1 MKNTPEE
8 IAKRRKG
15 CEYAIRSV
23 EMEGFKFTE
32 EELAVFERIIQGEIT
47 TEYIINGI
55 KDMVAEWRIT
65 RPEIFWKEGEPGE
78 KG

>member
-1 MKNTPEE
+1 VKNTPEE
-8 IAKRRKG
+8 IEKRRKAV
-15 CEYAIRSV
+15 EYAIKSH
-23 EMEGFKFTE
+23 EMEGFEFTK
-32 EELAVFERIIQGEIT
+32 EELEVFERYIQGEIT

>member
-8 IAKRRKG
+8 IEKRRKAV
-15 CEYAIRSV
+15 EYAIKSH
-23 EMEGFKFTE
+23 EMEGFEFTK
-32 EELAVFERIIQGEIT
+32 EELEVFERLSQGEIT
-47 TEYIINGI
+47 TEDIINGI

>member
-1 MKNTPEE
+1 MENTPEE

-47 TEYIINGI
+47 TEDAINDI
-55 KDMVAEWRIT
+55 KKQVAEWRKT
-65 RPEIFWKEGEPGE
+65 RPEIFWKEGKPGE
-78 KG
+78 